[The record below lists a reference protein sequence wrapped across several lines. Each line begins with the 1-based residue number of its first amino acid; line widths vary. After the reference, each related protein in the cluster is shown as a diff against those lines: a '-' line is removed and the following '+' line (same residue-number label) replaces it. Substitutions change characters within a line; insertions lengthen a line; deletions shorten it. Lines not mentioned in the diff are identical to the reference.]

1 MSTIFKLAWR
11 NIWRNKRRTLITIGS
26 ILFAVLFAVFMQSIQ
41 RGAWGKMMDDVVNF
55 YFGYAQIHTKGYW
68 GEQSINKAFEPT
80 EALNKLESETENI
93 KAFVPRLESYALA
106 AFRQNSTGVL
116 VVGTHPEREAAMTS
130 LSERLIQ
137 GEYFQTG
144 DEAVVVASGVA
155 ENLEIGVGDTLVL
168 VSQGYHGANAAGK
181 YPVKGLVKFGSPD
194 LNKQMVYLP
203 LAVAQRFYGAE
214 NKLTSLAVHLNDKE
228 GLENTLS
235 ILRTNLDTAQTYEV
249 MDWEQLMPEL
259 VQARE
264 MDTAGNYII
273 LFILYVIITFGIF
286 GTILMMTKEREYE
299 MGVLLSIGMK
309 RQQMGIMI
317 WLEIVM
323 LGLLGALAGMI
334 AVFPLVLYFY
344 KNPVD
349 FGKLSEEMKDAYEK
363 FGFEP
368 IFPAAL
374 DWTVFSTQ
382 AIVVLVI
389 TCVLAIYP
397 LLKIRKL
404 KPVEAMRS

>member
-26 ILFAVLFAVFMQSIQ
+26 ILFAVLFAIFMQSVQ
-41 RGAWGKMMDDVVNF
+41 RGAWGKIMNDVVNF
-55 YFGYAQIHTKGYW
+55 YFGYGQIHTKGYW
-68 GEQSINKAFEPT
+68 DEQSINKAFEPT
-80 EALNKLESETENI
+80 DQLQKLEVEGENI
-93 KAFVPRLESYALA
+93 NAFVPRLESYALA

-116 VVGTHPEREAAMTS
+116 VVGTHPEREAAMTN
-130 LSERLIQ
+130 LGDRIIE

-144 DEAVVVASGVA
+144 DKAVVVASGVA

-203 LAVAQRFYGAE
+203 LAVAQKFYGAE
-214 NKLTSLAVHLNDKE
+214 NKLTSLAIHLKDKE
-228 GLENTLS
+228 ELESTMSFLKS
-235 ILRTNLDTAQTYEV
+235 ELDTAQTYEV
-249 MDWEQLMPEL
+249 MDWERMMPEL

-264 MDTAGNYII
+264 VDAVGGYII

-323 LGLLGALAGMI
+323 LGMLGALSGMV
-334 AVFPLVLYFY
+334 AVLPFVYYFY
-344 KNPVD
+344 RNPVD
-349 FGKLSEEMKDAYEK
+349 FGKFSDDMKAAYER

-368 IFPAAL
+368 IFPTAL
-374 DWTVFSTQ
+374 DWSVFWTQ
-382 AIVVLVI
+382 AIIVVII
-389 TCVLAIYP
+389 TCILAIYP

-404 KPVEAMRS
+404 KPVEAMRG